1 MPATWSGKGYHMATT
16 IDEVRQVLSSNGE
29 GWGFNLK
36 NKAGRRWV
44 TLIFPTREDAVQA
57 REQIEPVVMN
67 LIDIAISV

>member
-1 MPATWSGKGYHMATT
+1 MATT